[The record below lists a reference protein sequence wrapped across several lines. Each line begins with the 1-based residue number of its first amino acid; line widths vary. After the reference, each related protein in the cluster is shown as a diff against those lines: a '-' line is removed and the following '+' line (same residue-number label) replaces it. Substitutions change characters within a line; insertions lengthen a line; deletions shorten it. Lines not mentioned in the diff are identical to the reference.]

1 MQFPIKLGARNG
13 GNSRV
18 VRGLQSGVFRQAFT
32 GSWCWIQRVRL
43 ADFTPDA
50 ATSQTLILNTLFP
63 ANPFPEHVERGLPLI
78 WVEENPRGPSITA
91 LNVELGDNPSGGDR
105 DGLITSTNIY
115 SAAGTYVQTV
125 GAAEFAH
132 RYEAAYDPRLYLAA
146 TGANLSVL
154 TAFDLVVLIKFE
166 PVVEI

>member
-32 GSWCWIQRVRL
+32 GNWCWMQRVRL
-43 ADFTPDA
+43 ADFTPAA
-50 ATSQTLILNTLFP
+50 ATTQTLTLNTLFP
-63 ANPFPEHVERGLPLI
+63 ANPFPEHVERGLPLV
-78 WVEENPRGPSITA
+78 WVEGQPRGPSITA
-91 LNVELGDNPSGGDR
+91 FNIELGDAGDR
-105 DGLITSTNIY
+105 DGLISSTNVY
-115 SAAGTYVQTV
+115 SAGDTYVQTV
-125 GAAEFAH
+125 GAAEFTH
-132 RYEAAYDPRLYLAA
+132 RYEEAFSPTLYLAA
-146 TGANLSVL
+146 TGANISVL